1 MQLIF
6 NQKDRENNI
15 KVVIIPHLLQVSI
28 RGGPDIFVHEG
39 GAASL
44 ECVLTRFILP
54 PGPGAVSWSHDG
66 HILGEHWP
74 LIGRE

>member
-15 KVVIIPHLLQVSI
+15 RVVIILQVSI

-54 PGPGAVSWSHDG
+54 PGPGVVSWSHDG
-66 HILGEHWP
+66 DILGEY
-74 LIGRE
+74 